1 VTHANAR
8 LQPVE
13 SVADDA
19 APFSIE
25 RWSATSGNGRPSR
38 ANLTVRGA
46 GHLWRA
52 HSVGNGGIDALL
64 RAVDL
69 ALAPFL
75 GDGVELASFTV
86 HAVGAGHDAKASVS
100 LSVRPRSASGHAP
113 AYPGQGAHENVL
125 EASIVAYLDAVNRLL
140 AHAGVDTAALAAEA
154 RPRRSRTRS
163 VDAESPVRR
172 LSPLMELYNP

>member
-1 VTHANAR
+1 MSPANAR
-8 LQPVE
+8 AQSAEPDMGE
-13 SVADDA
+13 S
-19 APFSIE
+19 APFSVD

-52 HSVGNGGIDALL
+52 HSAGNGGVDALL

-75 GDGVELASFTV
+75 GEGVELASFTV
-86 HAVGAGHDAKASVS
+86 HAVGAGHDARASVS
-100 LSVRPRSASGHAP
+100 LSIRPRSEGGHAP
-113 AYPGQGAHENVL
+113 AYPGQGADENVL
-125 EASIVAYLDAVNRLL
+125 EATIVAYLDAINRYL
-140 AHAGVDTAALAAEA
+140 AHAGVDTAAVAAEA
-154 RPRRSRTRS
+154 RPRRSRTS
-163 VDAESPVRR
+163 TVDGESRVRR